1 MVNNKK
7 LKMNNSNE
15 IINIF
20 KRSNEKTGNNVALS
34 VKILKKRSG
43 LSRKQ
48 VIAILYREMETGT
61 IRRIDPLEVGSN
73 KYKYQQL
80 PSDLKRER
88 DTAYK
93 KFAKCKR
100 KINQTL
106 WNEKK
111 INVFTLV

>member
-1 MVNNKK
+1 MNK
-7 LKMNNSNE
+7 SNE

-20 KRSNEKTGNNVALS
+20 KQANEKTGNNVALS
-34 VKILKKRSG
+34 VKILKKRSR

-48 VIAILYREMETGT
+48 IIAILYREMKNET
-61 IRRIDPLEVGSN
+61 IRRVDPREVGSN
-73 KYKYQQL
+73 VYMYRQ
-80 PSDLKRER
+80 PPTDLRRER

-100 KINQTL
+100 NINQTL